1 MKQILPLRF
10 RMLHFFSTVK
20 EVSADSILEGLK
32 DEYGSERQFS
42 KKNFVEH
49 LLTMKENGIID
60 ETKLEL
66 DKNGELKIYYAINDE
81 GRSLLKKYLPKSWR
95 A

>member
-1 MKQILPLRF
+1 MASLLPLRF
-10 RMLHFFSTVK
+10 RMLHFFSTVN
-20 EVSADSILEGLK
+20 EASANDLLEGLK
-32 DEYGSERQFS
+32 SEYGSERQFS

-60 ETKLEL
+60 ETKVEL
-66 DKNGELKIYYAINDE
+66 DKNGDLCIYYSINDE
-81 GRSLLKKYLPKSWR
+81 GRSLLKKYLPKSWK